1 MTPTKLTDDLFVGP
15 QITLA
20 NLSGLAEQGFRSII
34 VNRPDGESYD
44 QPSFVETDTAAKPQG
59 LKVRYIP
66 IESGNITDADIAA
79 FKAAMH
85 EMPKPV
91 FAYCR
96 SGARSTMMWAL
107 AQDES
112 QSADAVIAT
121 AREAGY
127 DISGLAPRIGQQLRA

>member
-20 NLSGLAEQGFRSII
+20 NLSGLAAQGFRSII
-34 VNRPDGESYD
+34 VNRPDGESHD
-44 QPSFVETDTAAKPQG
+44 QPSFVETEAAAKAQG
-59 LKVRYIP
+59 LEIRYIP

-79 FKAAMH
+79 FKAAMK

-91 FAYCR
+91 FAHCR

-107 AQDES
+107 AQDEGKS
-112 QSADAVIAT
+112 PDAVIAT
-121 AREAGY
+121 ARDAGY
-127 DISGLAPRIGQQLRA
+127 DISGLAPRIGQQIRA